1 VVTTEKGKVSVRK
14 NHLGSSGGRSRY
26 RSQADECEF
35 EITISNHE
43 SPVRISASKEKSGK
57 KAGFVWD
64 DKDRLKKMK
73 QLGSF

>member
-1 VVTTEKGKVSVRK
+1 VVTTGKGKVSVRK
-14 NHLGSSGGRSRY
+14 NHLGNSGGKSRY
-26 RSQADECEF
+26 RSQVDDCEF

-43 SPVRISASKEKSGK
+43 SPIKISARKEKSGK

-64 DKDRLKKMK
+64 DKNRLKKMK